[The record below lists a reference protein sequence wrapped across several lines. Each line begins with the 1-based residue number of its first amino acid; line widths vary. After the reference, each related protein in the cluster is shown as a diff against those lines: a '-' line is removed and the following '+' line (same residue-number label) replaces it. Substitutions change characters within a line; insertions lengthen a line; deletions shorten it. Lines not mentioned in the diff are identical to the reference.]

1 MRSYRELASA
11 AKAPL
16 PASESDHG
24 LKKELNLRDLVL
36 AQILCVVGSSWVGVA
51 AKLGRA
57 HAVFWLIAISLFY
70 LPLAAVVIYL
80 SRRIPLEGGL
90 YRWAQHGFGDFLG
103 FLTAWNL
110 LVYAIIDVP
119 AILYALPTDLSYL
132 IGPSASWLPE
142 SRMAAGSIIFAAV
155 LFISLF
161 AVRGLGAAK
170 WLHNAGSILICTAY
184 ALLLSLP
191 LLASFAGHPRPY
203 TPLPMKLPEVS
214 WLNLAIFGQITVG
227 GLSGFEYVAIMAG
240 ECRGASRTIARS
252 VWISAPII
260 ALMFILGTSSVLA
273 FVDGAPINLI
283 GPIPQTFS
291 LAFGGSAWGTG
302 LARFGIFLLLARGVA
317 GASLIFTGMTRLP
330 MTAGWDH
337 LLPDWFTR
345 LHPKWKTPVNSI
357 LVMTAITA
365 LLLLLSMLGV
375 RAQETM
381 QLLLNASNVH
391 YGLTY
396 VALFA
401 LPLLGTAEFRSG
413 IPPWL
418 KVVSVAGLVSSVIA
432 VLIAVH
438 PIIGVSSRLSYASK
452 IAGTVMVS
460 NLLGIA
466 IYKSRKKP
474 VLKQ

>member
-1 MRSYRELASA
+1 M
-11 AKAPL
+11 
-16 PASESDHG
+16 G
-24 LKKELNLRDLVL
+24 LRDLVL
-36 AQILCVVGSSWVGVA
+36 AQILCVVGSTWVGVA

-80 SRRIPLEGGL
+80 SRKIPLEGGL
-90 YRWAQHGFGDFLG
+90 YRWAQHGFGEFLG

-110 LVYAIIDVP
+110 LVYAVIDVP
-119 AILYALPTDLSYL
+119 SILYSLPTDIAYM

-142 SRMAAGSIIFAAV
+142 SKLATGSIIFAAAV
-155 LFISLF
+155 LISLF

-170 WLHNAGSILICTAY
+170 WLHNSGSVLICLAY
-184 ALLLSLP
+184 GLLLPLP
-191 LLASFAGHPRPY
+191 LLVFFAGRPVHY
-203 TPLPMKLPEVS
+203 TPIPLQLPQMS

-240 ECRGASRTIARS
+240 ECRGAARTIGRS

-273 FVDGAPINLI
+273 FTAGGPINLI

-291 LAFGGSAWGTG
+291 LAFGGGGWGVG

-317 GASLIFTGMTRLP
+317 SASLIFTGMTRLP

-337 LLPDWFTR
+337 LVPQWFTR
-345 LHPKWKTPVNSI
+345 LHPSWKTPVNSI
-357 LVMTAITA
+357 LVMTAVTA
-365 LLLLLSMLGV
+365 VLLLLSMLGV
-375 RAQETM
+375 KAQETM

-391 YGLTY
+391 YGIVY

-401 LPLLGTAEFRSG
+401 LPLFGSAEFRLG

-418 KVVSVAGLVSSVIA
+418 RVVSAAGLLSSAVA
-432 VLIAVH
+432 VLIAIY

-452 IAGTVMVS
+452 IGGTVIVS

-466 IYKSRKKP
+466 IYKSRKK
-474 VLKQ
+474 

>member
-1 MRSYRELASA
+1 LATAEQTPIPSGD
-11 AKAPL
+11 PN
-16 PASESDHG
+16 HG
-24 LKKELNLRDLVL
+24 LKKEMGLGDLVL

-51 AKLGRA
+51 ARLGRA

-70 LPLAAVVIYL
+70 LPLAAVVIFL
-80 SRRIPLEGGL
+80 SRKIPLEGGL
-90 YRWAQHGFGDFLG
+90 YQWAEQGFGEFLG
-103 FLTAWNL
+103 FMTAWNL
-110 LVYAIIDVP
+110 FVYALIDVP
-119 AILYALPTDLSYL
+119 AILYVLPTDLSYL
-132 IGPSASWLPE
+132 IGPSASGLPE
-142 SRMAAGSIIFAAV
+142 NRAVTGSIIFSTAV
-155 LFISLF
+155 LISLV

-170 WLHNAGSILICTAY
+170 WLHNAGSVLICTAY

-191 LLASFAGHPRPY
+191 LLTFFAGHAHQYVPFPIQR
-203 TPLPMKLPEVS
+203 PEVS
-214 WLNLAIFGQITVG
+214 WLNLAIFGQMTVG
-227 GLSGFEYVAIMAG
+227 ALSGFEYVAIMAG

-291 LAFGGSAWGTG
+291 LAFGGSGWGAG
-302 LARFGIFLLLARGVA
+302 LARFGIFLLLARAVA
-317 GASLIFTGMTRLP
+317 SASLIFTGLTRLP

-357 LVMTAITA
+357 LFMTAMLA

-381 QLLLNASNVH
+381 QLLLNATSVH
-391 YGLTY
+391 YGLVY

-401 LPLLGTAEFRSG
+401 LPLFGTAGFRTG

-418 KVVSVAGLVSSVIA
+418 RVVSVAGLLSSVVA
-432 VLIAVH
+432 VLIAIY

-452 IAGTVMVS
+452 IAGTVIVS
-460 NLLGIA
+460 NLLGVA
-466 IYKSRKKP
+466 VYRGRKR
-474 VLKQ
+474 